1 MALIE
6 GTTTKPKRTIP
17 RRPRTESPS
26 RNSSSA
32 ERSQVRSE
40 SASESGGTST
50 PAASPP
56 TRPSAPSVSTPT
68 ERTPS
73 SETSSSGTQNSN
85 SAYDRGY
92 DFSVGDID
100 FQRYDGE
107 AGYTDEAEVE
117 ETGPDTTQYVEIDG
131 QLVHPSDVH
140 LHNLAPEET
149 GAAEETGPDTTQ
161 YVEIDGQLVHPSDVH
176 LHNLAPEET
185 VAAEEPEA
193 PAEDE
198 PFVLEAGDPDNP
210 YANHNATAVEVTPW
224 DGTGG
229 QPNDHI
235 EGILLNQGYTVDEIY
250 APDEN
255 GQTLVD
261 QVAGANELDDPNI
274 IHPGQS
280 LVVPTTAPPS
290 PPLEDT
296 YVNEGFPGENP
307 DDLISEGTDQNENF
321 RVDGLAGDD
330 FIDVYAEGGND
341 DITIAG
347 GSGQDSIYL
356 DAGAGTDQATIDAG
370 TGNDEIIYQ
379 GSSQDFVWIDGGEG
393 RDVTTIHA
401 EQGAEVSFDE
411 ESGENTVVVDGDSE
425 IALQNVEQVIVVNA
439 EGEEMHYIQTED
451 GELEPIDPYA
461 VAV

>member
-26 RNSSSA
+26 GNSSSA
-32 ERSQVRSE
+32 ERSHVRSE
-40 SASESGGTST
+40 SDSESGGTSA
-50 PAASPP
+50 PGASPP
-56 TRPSAPSVSTPT
+56 TRPSAPSGSTTT
-68 ERTPS
+68 ERAPS
-73 SETSSSGTQNSN
+73 VEPPSSGTQNSN

-107 AGYTDEAEVE
+107 ASYNDEPEVE
-117 ETGPDTTQYVEIDG
+117 ETSGPDTTQYVEIDG
-131 QLVHPSDVH
+131 QLVHPADVH

-149 GAAEETGPDTTQ
+149 GA
-161 YVEIDGQLVHPSDVH
+161 V
-176 LHNLAPEET
+176 
-185 VAAEEPEA
+185 EEPETPA
-193 PAEDE
+193 EIPAEDE

-261 QVAGANELDDPNI
+261 QVAGANELGDPNI

-330 FIDVYAEGGND
+330 YIDVYAEGGND
-341 DITIAG
+341 DISIAG

-379 GSSQDFVWIDGGEG
+379 GSSQDYVWIDGGEG

-401 EQGAEVSFDE
+401 EQDAEVRFDE

-425 IALQNVEQVIVVNA
+425 IALENVEQVIVVNA

-451 GELEPIDPYA
+451 GELELIDPYA

>member
-56 TRPSAPSVSTPT
+56 TRPSAPSVSTTT

-107 AGYTDEAEVE
+107 AGYTDA
-117 ETGPDTTQYVEIDG
+117 
-131 QLVHPSDVH
+131 
-140 LHNLAPEET
+140 